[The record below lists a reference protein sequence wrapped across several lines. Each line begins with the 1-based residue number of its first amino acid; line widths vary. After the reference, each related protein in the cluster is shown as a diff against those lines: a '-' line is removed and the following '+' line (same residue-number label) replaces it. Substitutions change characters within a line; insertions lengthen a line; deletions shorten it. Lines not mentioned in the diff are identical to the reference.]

1 MRTVIRVRFSSRV
14 QMHFNYVVDLLLLL
28 RNFADQKMFPHVVS
42 KNDATNSH
50 PHNNLLNLHRSNWR
64 KTYLIIVIDQSSRF
78 YSIFTHCVKTVWI
91 YRTVGVFC
99 SWKFRARL
107 RCCLKKCPQ
116 IRPKYTAFFEEFDFG
131 SLNLK
136 TKKYAHHLRID
147 VSSSGKYQH
156 KTTNREAM

>member
-78 YSIFTHCVKTVWI
+78 CFIFTHCVQTVWI
-91 YRTVGVFC
+91 YRTVGGFC

-116 IRPKYTAFFEEFDFG
+116 IRPKCTAY
-131 SLNLK
+131 LKNL
-136 TKKYAHHLRID
+136 TLDLLILRPKNMLTIL
-147 VSSSGKYQH
+147 G
-156 KTTNREAM
+156 